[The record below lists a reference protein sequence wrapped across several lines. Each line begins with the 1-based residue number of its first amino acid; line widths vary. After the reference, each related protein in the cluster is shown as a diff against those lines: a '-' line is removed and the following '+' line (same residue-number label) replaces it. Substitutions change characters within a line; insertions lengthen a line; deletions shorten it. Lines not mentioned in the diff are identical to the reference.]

1 MKITGTYTLPV
12 PVEKAYTA
20 LQDPALLCQTMPGC
34 ESLDKIGPDE
44 YAMKMK
50 MAMAVIAGNF
60 DGKVKIA
67 DQNPHTSFKLIVEG
81 QGKIGFMKGTGAI
94 QLKPIDEKSTEVIY
108 DGDVQVGG
116 TIASVGSRLVETT
129 SKMMIKKFFDRMSE
143 LVVAS

>member
-12 PVEKAYTA
+12 PVEKAYSS

-50 MAMAVIAGNF
+50 MAMSMVSGNF
-60 DGKVKIA
+60 DGKVRIA
-67 DQNPHTSFKLIVEG
+67 DQNPHSSFKLIVEG
-81 QGKIGFMKGTGAI
+81 QGKIGFVKGTGAI
-94 QLKPIDEKSTEVIY
+94 NLKAIDEKSTEVTY

-116 TIASVGSRLVETT
+116 TIAAVGSRLIDTT
-129 SKMMIKKFFDRMSE
+129 SKMMIKKFFDKMSE
-143 LVVAS
+143 LTAA